1 MGKKYKLRKG
11 IVMTTV
17 CGETLLVATAEAR
30 EDCPF
35 TVRLN
40 EASVYLLSLLETELS
55 EEERAAK
62 IAEHCG
68 ISLQKATSDMAGFM
82 NTMLND
88 YRVIVEDL

>member
-11 IVMTTV
+11 VVMTTV
-17 CGETLLVATAEAR
+17 CGETLLVATAEVR
-30 EDCPF
+30 EECPF

-40 EASVYLLSLLETELS
+40 EASVYLLSLLESELS
-55 EEERAAK
+55 DEERTKK
-62 IAEHCG
+62 ITQHCG
-68 ISLQKATSDMAGFM
+68 ISEEKAMSDMASFM